1 MEIKFN
7 HVDFIYSKVNYQKKE
22 VLNDINVSFQEGKI
36 TGIVGKNGSGKT
48 TMAELIDGL
57 LLPSNGNIQVG
68 NFLLEKNSKN
78 KDIHDLRFQV
88 GLVFQFPEDQIFND
102 TVKEELAMGLKFYHY
117 KLDQIEKRTLDALKM
132 VGLDAS
138 YLDKN
143 PINLSNGEKRKVAI
157 ASILMMNPEVL
168 ILDEPTIGLDPES
181 KKNFIKLLR
190 ILKNRFHKTI
200 LIVSHDTDFLLPIV
214 DHVVVLYDKK
224 IVLEGTKYDVFK
236 QVKKLKQYGVKVPQV
251 IEFSDKVLQKKKIK
265 IGYRDEINDLIKDI
279 YRYVK

>member
-214 DHVVVLYDKK
+214 DRVVVLYDKK